1 MRVFI
6 PFTSDGEIAA
16 IGCGF
21 VERSLPKSAWTHAAH
36 FATTLW
42 LMTDR
47 PEVDV
52 ARELPG
58 MIRAYNE
65 ATGGANTET
74 SGYHETITQASVR
87 AARRFLVESPPRP
100 LFATCNALMESPLGD
115 PDWLLRYWSRER
127 LFSVEARRMWVEPD
141 LRRLPF

>member
-16 IGCGF
+16 IGSGF

-42 LMTDR
+42 LITDR
-47 PEVDV
+47 PWVDV

-65 ATGGANTET
+65 ATGGANTDT
-74 SGYHETITQASVR
+74 GGYHETITQASVR
-87 AARRFLVESPPRP
+87 AARRFLEESPPRP
-100 LFATCNALMESPLGD
+100 LFATCNALMESPLGH
-115 PDWLLRYWSRER
+115 PDWLLVYWSRQR